1 MPKQTKFP
9 VVRSAFPRVIDYTAT
24 KLKSYMLDARK
35 HDGKREYFVDA
46 AEAKTRAEEIATTL
60 LNRGLNGLNFSA
72 QHQAAAEECL
82 ELLRPFNR
90 SLRDATLHFVDWLR
104 NEETKRNSLFVHD
117 CVEHYIVAREADAA
131 RGDLAKSSL
140 KEIRMRT
147 RQLSASLGGL
157 HVAELDGD
165 KVKGF
170 LDSIP
175 YSARTRQN
183 VRLRLSK
190 FFNFCKSKKWIASN
204 PCEEITIK
212 VARGDTQILSAAVT
226 QALLTK
232 CEESEFKAVVT
243 PYTAL
248 CLYAGLR
255 PGEAEQI
262 AWEQI
267 DFVTRSIHVLSH
279 TSKRRESRFVE
290 MDDALIDW
298 LTPYAK
304 EQGRVVG
311 PNFRKQFESVKIA
324 AGFNQDNPWVADIMR
339 HSYASYWLELHKNR
353 AQLGELMGT
362 SADMIRKHYRKVCR
376 RDEALR
382 YWGLRRAA
390 LV

>member
-9 VVRSAFPRVIDYTAT
+9 VVRKDWPRVIDYTAT
-24 KLKSYMLDARK
+24 KLRSFMLDARK
-35 HDGKREYFVDA
+35 HGGKREYFVDA
-46 AEAKTRAEEIATTL
+46 SEAKTRAEQLATTL
-60 LNRGLNGLNFSA
+60 LNRGTNGLRFSA
-72 QHQAAAEECL
+72 QDQSQAEECL
-82 ELLRPFNR
+82 EILRPFNR
-90 SLRDATLHFVDWLR
+90 SLRDATLHFVGWLQS
-104 NEETKRNSLFVHD
+104 EATKRNSLIVRD
-117 CVEHYIVAREADAA
+117 CVELYITAREADAA

-140 KEIRMRT
+140 KEIRRRT
-147 RQLSASLGGL
+147 RQLSGSLGEF

-165 KVKGF
+165 KVKGY

-175 YSARTRQN
+175 YCARTRQN

-212 VARGDTQILSAAVT
+212 VARGDVQILSAAVT

-243 PYTAL
+243 PYAAL

-267 DFVTRSIHVLSH
+267 DFATKSIHVLSH
-279 TSKRRESRFVE
+279 TSKRRESRWVE
-290 MDDALIDW
+290 MEDVLIDW

-324 AGFNQDNPWVADIMR
+324 AGFNRENPWVADIMR

-353 AQLGELMGT
+353 AQLAELMGT

-376 RDEALR
+376 RDEAVE
-382 YWGLRRAA
+382 YWGLRRVA